1 MKRLLFAFL
10 IGAAFAAAS
19 ARLLEARSE
28 ASALDR
34 VAELEEVV
42 VSKTRE
48 LLGYTKYTDY
58 LTLGKKSLSEQA
70 KFLAVQ
76 VVREEGLTQVM
87 NKSVIGISSEAT
99 VGVWYTAE
107 YSFGYELS
115 PERYDIVRTDSGIEI
130 RLDRPGLVATPAVK
144 SLRHKILS
152 GGVFTDEKAA
162 VIRIYEGA
170 AKRVEAQGLA
180 MASDE
185 AVVAL
190 CEKKLVAFLH
200 DFLARQPGV
209 KMVPTI
215 TVAYRT

>member
-1 MKRLLFAFL
+1 MKKLMLAFL
-10 IGAAFAAAS
+10 TGAALTAFLTYQAV
-19 ARLLEARSE
+19 ARSSE
-28 ASALDR
+28 SAIER
-34 VAELEEVV
+34 VAELEDVV
-42 VSKTRE
+42 VSKTKE

-58 LTLGKKSLSEQA
+58 LTLGKKSLSEQM

-107 YSFGYELS
+107 YSFGYELE
-115 PERYDIVRTDSGIEI
+115 PESYDIVKTDTGIEV
-130 RLDRPGLVATPAVK
+130 RLDRPILVATPAIK

-162 VIRIYEGA
+162 VIKIYEGA
-170 AKRVEAQGLA
+170 AKRVKAQGLA
-180 MASDE
+180 MASEE

-200 DFLARQPGV
+200 DFLAKQPGV
-209 KMVPTI
+209 KIVPTI
-215 TVAYRT
+215 AVSYKT